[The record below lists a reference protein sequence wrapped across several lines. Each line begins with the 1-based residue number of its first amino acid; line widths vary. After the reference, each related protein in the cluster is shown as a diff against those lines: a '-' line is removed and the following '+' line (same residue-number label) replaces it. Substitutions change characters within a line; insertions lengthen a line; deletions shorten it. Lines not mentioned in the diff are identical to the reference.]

1 VLYINGEFYGI
12 GDFLY
17 NSSRKDYNI
26 AKNSPEQIMII
37 WDGAINIP
45 ALTDNGTWVMDS
57 PSKPTAET
65 AACLDRWRD
74 FAQSAQDAF
83 TAAAGIW
90 IKTTWWI
97 SRLPQ
102 LYLRP
107 GLRAEEHHVYHL
119 GRHEMVFH
127 AL

>member
-1 VLYINGEFYGI
+1 
-12 GDFLY
+12 
-17 NSSRKDYNI
+17 
-26 AKNSPEQIMII
+26 MII

-83 TAAAGIW
+83 TAAAGTHLD
-90 IKTTWWI
+90 KTTWWI
-97 SRLPQ
+97 STSSSALSAPRTACRRTPRLS
-102 LYLRP
+102 P
-107 GLRAEEHHVYHL
+107 GTARN
-119 GRHEMVFH
+119 GFH